1 MKGTDMKIR
10 FSPHAF
16 ANFNGTQEEL
26 DEFVKELQE
35 LAENGNLLE
44 NSVPVDMDDLEENDP
59 ELAELLKQALT
70 EMENDISKNKLN

>member
-1 MKGTDMKIR
+1 MKIR